1 LERDDGGA
9 FIEIRQSVACSA
21 IVIGL
26 ASQGLLAR
34 QAEAVPGLQR
44 ITATSAL
51 NSSTSKTVAARCPT
65 GKRVLGGGGTITGGR
80 GQVVLEQLEPAQT
93 ATDDRF
99 VVSARE
105 DGSGYSRNWRLT
117 AYALCAS
124 PLPGYG
130 ILPSTSGSPSSN
142 SPQSTIS
149 FCIGQPEVG
158 FGGRINGG
166 AGQVHLTN
174 LVRDSNGTVD
184 FTSIAALEDANGFA
198 GAWTVTAYAVC
209 ASVPANLT
217 PASATTPPSSANKSA
232 TASCPAGTLVHGAGG
247 QLTVPAGAVSADRR
261 LVIDNVAIDPQLR
274 SVTVRAVEDEA
285 GTAAAWSVTALALCG
300 P

>member
-1 LERDDGGA
+1 MRELSSRFG
-9 FIEIRQSVACSA
+9 RLVACGA
-21 IVIGL
+21 IGIGL
-26 ASQGLLAR
+26 AAVQALLAS

-44 ITATSAL
+44 STKTSVSD
-51 NSSTSKTVAARCPT
+51 SSTSKTVTARCPA
-65 GKRVLGGGGTITGGR
+65 GKRVLGGGGTVTGGR
-80 GQVVLEQLEPAQT
+80 GQVVLERLEPVQT

-99 VVSARE
+99 VVGARE

-117 AYALCAS
+117 AYALCAN
-124 PLPGYG
+124 PLPAYG

-174 LVRDSNGTVD
+174 LVGDSNGDVD
-184 FTSIAALEDANGFA
+184 FTSITALEDANGFS

-209 ASVPANLT
+209 ASPNPPANLT
-217 PASATTPPSSANKSA
+217 RASATTPASSVNKSA
-232 TASCPAGTLVHGAGG
+232 TVSCPAGTLVHSAGG
-247 QLTVPAGAVSADRR
+247 QVLTPAGSGAADRR
-261 LVIDNVAIDPQLR
+261 LIIDNVAIDSALG
-274 SVTVRAVEDEA
+274 SVTVRAVEEET
-285 GTAAAWSVTALALCG
+285 GTAANWSVRALALCG

>member
-1 LERDDGGA
+1 MRESSSRCGRL
-9 FIEIRQSVACSA
+9 VACGA
-21 IVIGL
+21 IVIGVTAVQALL
-26 ASQGLLAR
+26 AS

-44 ITATSAL
+44 TTRASVSD
-51 NSSTSKTVAARCPT
+51 SSTSKTVTARCPA
-65 GKRVLGGGGTITGGR
+65 GRRVLGGGGTVTGGR
-80 GQVVLEQLEPAQT
+80 GQVILERLEPVQT

-99 VVSARE
+99 VVGARE
-105 DGSGYSRNWRLT
+105 DGTGFSGSWLLT

-142 SPQSTIS
+142 SPQNTIS
-149 FCIGQPEVG
+149 FCIGQTEVG

-184 FTSIAALEDANGFA
+184 FTAIAAQEDANGFA

-209 ASVPANLT
+209 ANAANFTSV
-217 PASATTPPSSANKSA
+217 SATTPPSSANKSA
-232 TASCPAGTLVHGAGG
+232 TVSCPAGTRVHSAGG
-247 QLTVPAGAVSADRR
+247 QLTPAASGQVNRS
-261 LVIDNVAIDPQLR
+261 LVIDNVAIDAQLR
-274 SVTVRAVEDEA
+274 SVTVRAVEDET
-285 GTAAAWSVTALALCG
+285 GTAATWSVRALALCG